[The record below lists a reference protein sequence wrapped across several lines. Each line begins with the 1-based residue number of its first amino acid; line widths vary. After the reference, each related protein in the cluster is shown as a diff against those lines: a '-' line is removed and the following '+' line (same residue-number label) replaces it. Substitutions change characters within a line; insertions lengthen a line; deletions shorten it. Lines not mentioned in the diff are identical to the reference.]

1 MHAVILLIALLPA
14 LFLSQLPEFVQ
25 QYSQRM
31 GGAIDEL
38 TRIVEHFDEDSRRS
52 GYDRSSALQLMAKN
66 PEQLIREQSTR
77 MQDNFARLNRL
88 RAQQQAFNNSTS
100 VGRSFEF
107 LKHYDPPLAER
118 TFASFRFGLS
128 IDGVVL
134 GALGWFLG
142 SLLMFCLFAVGRRSH
157 AAA

>member
-14 LFLSQLPEFVQ
+14 VFLSQLPEFVQ

-38 TRIVEHFDEDSRRS
+38 TRIVDHFDEDSRRS

-66 PEQLIREQSTR
+66 PAQLIRDQATR

-88 RAQQQAFNNSTS
+88 RAQQGAFNNSTS
-100 VGRSFEF
+100 VGRSCF
-107 LKHYDPPLAER
+107 PTLA
-118 TFASFRFGLS
+118 AP
-128 IDGVVL
+128 
-134 GALGWFLG
+134 
-142 SLLMFCLFAVGRRSH
+142 
-157 AAA
+157 AA